1 MTLKCKEETD
11 SKKVKGAA
19 RLAAVPDASR
29 LIRRQHFPIRWKM
42 ALTPQVWL
50 QEGFQEWY

>member
-1 MTLKCKEETD
+1 MTLKGKEETD
-11 SKKVKGAA
+11 SKKVKAAA

-29 LIRRQHFPIRWKM
+29 LIRHQHYPIRWNM

-50 QEGFQEWY
+50 QEGFQGSY

>member
-1 MTLKCKEETD
+1 MTPEETD

-19 RLAAVPDASR
+19 GLAAISDASR
-29 LIRRQHFPIRWKM
+29 LIRHQHSPFRWNM
-42 ALTPQVWL
+42 SLTPLVWF